1 MCCMWRGFVE
11 QALDVESEDAGLSPT
26 LSLAGGM
33 KASQTCAPGTN
44 TSPGLDRAE
53 PHLLGVSV
61 VCSMLSCRSLPALD
75 SQGSLPCAS
84 WTGWPVLLCQLL
96 SFSSAPVPQGDGSLC
111 CSYPEQQC
119 NPAMPVGSDPG
130 RKSPYPC

>member
-1 MCCMWRGFVE
+1 MK
-11 QALDVESEDAGLSPT
+11 QALDVESEDAGLSPA

-44 TSPGLDRAE
+44 TSPGLDRAGA
-53 PHLLGVSV
+53 PFLWSAPCFPAGAS
-61 VCSMLSCRSLPALD
+61 PALD

-111 CSYPEQQC
+111 Y
-119 NPAMPVGSDPG
+119 
-130 RKSPYPC
+130 